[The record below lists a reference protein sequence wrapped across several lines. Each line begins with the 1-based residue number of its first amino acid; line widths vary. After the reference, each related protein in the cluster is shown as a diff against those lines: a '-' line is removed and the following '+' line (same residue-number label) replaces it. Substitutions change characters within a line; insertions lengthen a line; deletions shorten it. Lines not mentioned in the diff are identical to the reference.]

1 MSVTTVNQPCIS
13 ILGPKLRILHTFS
26 TQGSKMIYKRLSK
39 ALLMIT
45 LIYTCSASVA
55 LEEGDKIPEFDI
67 ASIYE
72 NQPNISL
79 KDLEGKTLFIDFW
92 ASWCAPC
99 ITSLPLYNEIYDKYQ
114 DQGLEV
120 IAVNVDNPIED
131 GLDFLL
137 DTPLDFLIPQD
148 PEGDVSEMFGVIGMP
163 SSYLVSPDGNV
174 RLVHMGFRNGDIDII
189 EEEIQKV
196 LAEN

>member
-1 MSVTTVNQPCIS
+1 
-13 ILGPKLRILHTFS
+13 
-26 TQGSKMIYKRLSK
+26 MIFKATSK
-39 ALLMIT
+39 AVVTIT
-45 LIYTCSASVA
+45 LVLTYSASLA
-55 LEEGDKIPEFDI
+55 LEEGDQIPEFDI

-72 NQPNISL
+72 DQPNISL
-79 KDLEGKTLFIDFW
+79 KNLEGKTLFIDFW

-99 ITSLPLYNEIYDKYQ
+99 ITSLPLYNEIYHKYQ

-174 RLVHMGFRNGDIDII
+174 RLVHMGFRNGDIDSI

>member
-1 MSVTTVNQPCIS
+1 
-13 ILGPKLRILHTFS
+13 
-26 TQGSKMIYKRLSK
+26 MIYKRLSK

-45 LIYTCSASVA
+45 LISTCSVSLA

-148 PEGDVSEMFGVIGMP
+148 PEGDVSESFGVIGMP
-163 SSYLVSPDGNV
+163 SSYLVSPDGSV

>member
-1 MSVTTVNQPCIS
+1 MSVATVNQPCIS
-13 ILGPKLRILHTFS
+13 ILGPKLRSLHTFS

-45 LIYTCSASVA
+45 LISTCSASMA

-196 LAEN
+196 LVEN

>member
-1 MSVTTVNQPCIS
+1 
-13 ILGPKLRILHTFS
+13 
-26 TQGSKMIYKRLSK
+26 MIYKRLSK

-45 LIYTCSASVA
+45 LISTCSASMA

-174 RLVHMGFRNGDIDII
+174 ILVHMGFRNGDIDII

-196 LAEN
+196 LA